1 MGKEEEMERNREWNI
16 KCSSLFSF
24 SFGLTHCYSSFDRC
38 PLLFSSMMH
47 SATHY
52 LTPLHTT
59 SLHYIQVGCRLMS
72 VRSYF
77 YFHLLLPPK
86 GHWNQ
91 TVEGLAQ
98 SVLKM
103 YMEMDPTLYDKCA
116 RYVTHQLFSLYC
128 ILFLFLISII
138 VNSAG
143 LFHSFFFSI

>member
-1 MGKEEEMERNREWNI
+1 MHRYYFISNNKIFNRI
-16 KCSSLFSF
+16 QRLFF
-24 SFGLTHCYSSFDRC
+24 I
-38 PLLFSSMMH
+38 
-47 SATHY
+47 Y
-52 LTPLHTT
+52 LIIYFHFYF
-59 SLHYIQVGCRLMS
+59 HFYFYFYFHFYF
-72 VRSYF
+72 YF

-128 ILFLFLISII
+128 ILFLFLVSTI
-138 VNSAG
+138 VNVS
-143 LFHSFFFSI
+143 FIFFFIYIIIICLSLLTA